1 MWLNYQDLVH
11 QFSTD
16 PPSQQWRIKFSWS
29 NLDPVP
35 FINIT
40 FLALHIAKHI
50 GNYCKLKLLKI
61 LSVIEWL
68 VILVGF
74 KIHNKILEIC
84 SSISKYIV
92 DLLQVNNPGLSKK
105 SNWLKAA
112 KLCRPS
118 DFFLGWQMPSRGLWE
133 VSKTKM
139 PCKEAGSVQYKA
151 HCKLKLLK
159 ILSVIE
165 WLVILV
171 GFKIHNKILEI
182 CSSISKYIV
191 DLLQVNNP
199 GLSKKSNWLKAAKL
213 CRPSDFFLG

>member
-1 MWLNYQDLVH
+1 MLNYQDLVH
-11 QFSTD
+11 QFSTN

-35 FINIT
+35 FMNIT

-61 LSVIEWL
+61 LSAIEWL

-84 SSISKYIV
+84 SCIRKYIV
-92 DLLQVNNPGLSKK
+92 DLLIVNNPGLSKK
-105 SNWLKAA
+105 SNRLKAG

-118 DFFLGWQMPSRGLWE
+118 DYFLGWQMPSWGVWE

-139 PCKEAGSVQYKA
+139 SCKEAGSVQYKA
-151 HCKLKLLK
+151 HCMWGPPHVPQQIKVSSWS
-159 ILSVIE
+159 SVSNSCIN
-165 WLVILV
+165 WYS
-171 GFKIHNKILEI
+171 KI
-182 CSSISKYIV
+182 CSKFG
-191 DLLQVNNP
+191 Q
-199 GLSKKSNWLKAAKL
+199 K
-213 CRPSDFFLG
+213 